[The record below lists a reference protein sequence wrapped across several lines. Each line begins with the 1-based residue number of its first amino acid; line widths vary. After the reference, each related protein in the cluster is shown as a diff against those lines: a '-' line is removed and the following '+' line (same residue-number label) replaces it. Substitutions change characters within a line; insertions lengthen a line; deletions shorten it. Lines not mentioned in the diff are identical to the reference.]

1 MIAQFFGTNRTM
13 AATACVGACLFGALL
28 WLTWSISRH
37 PAAFYA
43 DPLAVA
49 AAEPPAAIDP
59 EAPELTDAKTKPA
72 EAAARPESP
81 IVEKSAE
88 PSAKPAPSDAARAAA
103 RKAAHAKASQQ
114 RAAERARARR
124 NTFDQ
129 EAPRSAA
136 RPRGGDFISDFLNAF
151 Q

>member
-1 MIAQFFGTNRTM
+1 MIAQFFGPNRTM
-13 AATACVGACLFGALL
+13 GAMAGIGACLFGALL

-49 AAEPPAAIDP
+49 ASEPPAAIDQETP
-59 EAPELTDAKTKPA
+59 EPTDAKAKPA

-81 IVEKSAE
+81 PVEKSAE

-103 RKAAHAKASQQ
+103 RKAAHAKAAQQ

-136 RPRGGDFISDFLNAF
+136 RPRGGDIISDFLNAF

>member
-1 MIAQFFGTNRTM
+1 MTAQFFGPARIM
-13 AATACVGACLFGALL
+13 VASACIGAGLFGGLL

-43 DPLAVA
+43 DPLAIA
-49 AAEPPAAIDP
+49 AAEPPSTGELD
-59 EAPELTDAKTKPA
+59 APETADAKSKAA
-72 EAAARPESP
+72 EETARSEPPPVEKLAEPAARP
-81 IVEKSAE
+81 A
-88 PSAKPAPSDAARAAA
+88 ANDAARAAA
-103 RKAAHAKASQQ
+103 RKAAHAKAAQQ

-136 RPRGGDFISDFLNAF
+136 RPRGGDLISDFLNAF